1 MKSLLIIVFLILTLS
16 AESSTFDVK
25 RMREL
30 FELVDKDEK
39 YYLELDQLT
48 KDATHHQPIAF
59 GYRALYYFMRAK
71 YLYWPNQK
79 LAAFNTGKKIM
90 EAIIT
95 LNPKEPELRL
105 IRYSVQ
111 YNLPSMLSYRA
122 NLSVDKK
129 ILVAAQNSK
138 KYRSIQYL
146 LNGVLTLYP

>member
-1 MKSLLIIVFLILTLS
+1 MRLIILTLLFL
-16 AESSTFDVK
+16 SSFKSVVAAADID

-39 YYLELDQLT
+39 YYIELDKLT
-48 KDATHHQPIAF
+48 KHTTYRQPIPF

-95 LNPKEPELRL
+95 LNPNEPELRL

-111 YNLPSMLSYRA
+111 YNLPSVLSY
-122 NLSVDKK
+122 NQNVTDDKK
-129 ILVAAQNSK
+129 ILQLALKDK
-138 KYRSIQYL
+138 KYNNIHYL
-146 LNGVLTLYP
+146 INGVLTLYP

>member
-1 MKSLLIIVFLILTLS
+1 MRLIIFTLLFL
-16 AESSTFDVK
+16 SSFKIVAAADID

-39 YYLELDQLT
+39 YYLELDKLT
-48 KDATHHQPIAF
+48 KQTTYRQPIPF

-95 LNPKEPELRL
+95 LNPNEPELRL

-111 YNLPSMLSYRA
+111 YNVPSVLSYNQNISA
-122 NLSVDKK
+122 DKK
-129 ILVAAQNSK
+129 ILKAALKNE
-138 KYRSIQYL
+138 KYNNIHYL
-146 LNGVLTLYP
+146 INGVLTLYP

>member
-1 MKSLLIIVFLILTLS
+1 MKQVFLILFALS
-16 AESSTFDVK
+16 LVTVKANQFDIQ

-39 YYLELDQLT
+39 YYLELDNLT
-48 KDATHHQPIAF
+48 KKATHHQPIAF

-111 YNLPSMLSYRA
+111 YNVPGVLGYSD
-122 NLSVDKK
+122 NLKVDKTVLNK
-129 ILVAAQNSK
+129 AKGNT
-138 KYRSIQYL
+138 KYKPIHYL
-146 LNGVLTLYP
+146 INGVLSLYP